1 MKMKKILTYILIAGL
16 TLGLTTSCDK
26 FFDSMEGD
34 LSKVDS
40 DALLSTENGLL
51 ALLAD
56 LYSKLPSI
64 GISDGD
70 KNQMFGNGARALPGY
85 GDNVSSFWNYKTIR
99 SVNVFLKAIE
109 DCRAS
114 GVLDD
119 ATADHYKGEG
129 LFLRAYYYFAMV
141 RTLGGVPIVDED
153 LSVYYGTDQ
162 EDKLYVPRSTEK
174 DTWDWVI
181 DQFEQA
187 AELLPETQVQ
197 EMRANKYSAYAL
209 EARVALWAASESKYW
224 YRRPVQ
230 TSYVA
235 YQKKLTYMEDSYA
248 DAYYGKAIAAAK
260 KVIDNTSY
268 KLYGENPESIK
279 AAIENMTE
287 LFQNWKKEE
296 GLFGRSYKTGGEDGN
311 SSYNWASN
319 QFVGGYTGTGVADYA
334 VTLNLADEYD
344 YYTDETNRARKVGT
358 IITKADGSDKLSEYY
373 THPDGPEDNPGEV
386 TADMVSSFKHYKSID
401 EPFLLKDARFQAWVL
416 YPGATF
422 RGRTYYA
429 QGGMIRK
436 KDGKV
441 VVDIYPDS
449 DNNGSGNYGV
459 RFEGAPQSDSLWA
472 YGGKGGDNS
481 SFMGLT
487 VSTNSNNRNA
497 YCFSPRK
504 YMDQKSSTQ
513 TVQSPYYDIRYAEVL
528 LTYAEAVAENGSN
541 LGDKALAKDCL
552 NAVRHRAG
560 FKDDVDLTIDNILH
574 EWKVE
579 FAFENKW
586 SSVLYRRR
594 GYYHK
599 DNTEF
604 QEEGNVG
611 MKLTLIPL
619 LDFSNNKEEYIFLR
633 SAPIFGS
640 TNHSSFG
647 GLQGY
652 SGTYYGSIT
661 NYVNNHIEDNN
672 K

>member
-1 MKMKKILTYILIAGL
+1 MKMKKIFAYILIAGL
-16 TLGLTTSCDK
+16 TLGLTSCDK

-64 GISDGD
+64 SISDGD

-85 GDNVSSFWNYKTIR
+85 GDNVSTFWNYKTIR
-99 SVNVFLKAIE
+99 SVNVFLKAVE
-109 DCRAS
+109 DCRESNILTPEA
-114 GVLDD
+114 
-119 ATADHYKGEG
+119 ADHYKGEA

-141 RTLGGVPIVDED
+141 RTLGGVPIVEED
-153 LSVYYGTDQ
+153 LSVYYGTED
-162 EDKLYVPRSTEK
+162 EDKLYVARSTEK
-174 DTWDWVI
+174 FTWDWVI

-197 EMRANKYSAYAL
+197 EMRANRYSAYAL
-209 EARVALWAASESKYW
+209 EARAALWAASESKYW
-224 YRRPVQ
+224 YRKPVQ
-230 TSYVA
+230 SSYVA
-235 YQKKLTYMEDSYA
+235 YQKELTYMKDSYA
-248 DAYYGKAIAAAK
+248 NDYYDKAIKAAK
-260 KVIDNTSY
+260 KVIDCPAF

-279 AAIENMTE
+279 GAIENLTE

-311 SSYNWASN
+311 SSYNWAPN
-319 QFVGGYTGTGVADYA
+319 QFIGGYTGTGVADYA

-344 YYTDETNRARKVGT
+344 YYTDETTRARKAGT
-358 IITKADGSDKLSEYY
+358 IITKADGSDKLSEYF
-373 THPDGPEDNPGEV
+373 TAPEEQF
-386 TADMVSSFKHYKSID
+386 TSDMVASYKHYNTVD

-416 YPGATF
+416 YPGAEF

-436 KDGKV
+436 DGGV
-441 VVDIYPDS
+441 IVVDIYPDS

-459 RFEGAPQSDSLWA
+459 RFEGAPQNDSLWA

-504 YMDQKSSTQ
+504 YLDQKSSTQ

-528 LTYAEAVAENGSN
+528 LTYAEAVAENTAN

-560 FKDDVDLTIDNILH
+560 FNDNVDLTIDNILH

-599 DNTEF
+599 DNSEF
-604 QEEGNVG
+604 QEEGKVG

-652 SGTYYGSIT
+652 SGTYYGSIS
-661 NYVNNHIEDNN
+661 NYTNNHIEDNN